1 MIKQPLFIEQFILI
15 IIIGIFHHIAL
26 QFYLYWVFPW
36 FDMLMHFLGGLWVG
50 LVGIWYVYFSGI
62 IKNINIKSARQMR
75 IFSISIITV
84 VIIGVLWEIFEV
96 YSGVLSIEENY
107 WFDTSLDILMDTSGA
122 SAAFLYIRHKY
133 NDYHKLDE
141 R

>member
-1 MIKQPLFIEQFILI
+1 MFKQPLFIEQFILI

-26 QFYLYWVFPW
+26 QFYLYWVFSW

-50 LVGIWYVYFSGI
+50 LVGIWFVYFSGI
-62 IKNINIKSARQMR
+62 MNMNIKSARQMR

-122 SAAFLYIRHKY
+122 SVAFLYIRHKY
-133 NDYHKLDE
+133 DDYHKI